1 MGLDLMGLSAKSV
14 GEVDCSDWSGA
25 AIVKTVRGSSWL
37 RRAQRRQMALHLLAG
52 CESCAA
58 KVRSE
63 LAPPLM
69 ASSERTEREP
79 EDNPLFER
87 ALRRLE
93 EMERPAQEL
102 FLNGVPGLRSA
113 DFVRWLAF
121 KCRRLVTWDPER
133 AVRLGRLCVL
143 AADGLHTN
151 VRALAA
157 MRMGQAL
164 RRARGDYLGAD
175 TWFAKAR
182 ELLSC
187 EPDADPFLL
196 AKLLR
201 LQGYSRFVQSR
212 SAEAVPL
219 FEEALSIYRR
229 AGDLEGAGKTMA
241 DMAGA
246 VEETQG
252 SKEAIGLLLKACGFI
267 DFEKNPRFALMIA
280 QNLSVFHGNLGNT
293 DQAVAYLGLARD
305 LLEQQGD
312 APADALRMDW
322 SAGRILAQAGRTSE
336 SVPVLREARDRF
348 IELGLAAEAGQ
359 ISLDLALSLLQL
371 GRTAELKE
379 IAHEMLPIFRSRLL
393 HAEALAA
400 IEFFREAVMAETITA
415 GQIHAI
421 ADFLVRLESD
431 KTVRFKRPS

>member
-1 MGLDLMGLSAKSV
+1 MAIDLIGGSAKAP
-14 GEVDCSDWSGA
+14 EDVDCSAWSGA

-37 RRAQRRQMALHLLAG
+37 RRGQRRQMVLHLLAG
-52 CESCAA
+52 CEECAA
-58 KVRSE
+58 KVRAE
-63 LAPPLM
+63 LAPPLI
-69 ASSERTEREP
+69 APSERTEHEP
-79 EDNPLFER
+79 EEQPLYRR

-121 KCRRLVTWDPER
+121 KCRRMVTWDPER
-133 AVRLGRLCVL
+133 AVRLGRLSVL
-143 AADGLHTN
+143 AADGLHVN

-157 MRMGQAL
+157 MRLGQSL

-182 ELLSC
+182 ELLS

-201 LQGYSRFVQSR
+201 LQGYSRYVQSR
-212 SAEAVPL
+212 SSEAIPL
-219 FEEALSIYRR
+219 FEQALDIYRR

-246 VEETQG
+246 VEEAQG
-252 SKEAIGLLLKACGFI
+252 SREAIALLLKACGFI

-305 LLEQQGD
+305 LLEQQGE

-322 SAGRILAQAGRTSE
+322 SAGRILAQAGRPE
-336 SVPVLREARDRF
+336 DSVPVFREARDRF
-348 IELGLAAEAGQ
+348 VELGLAAEAGQ
-359 ISLDLALSLLQL
+359 ISLDLALSLLEL
-371 GRTAELKE
+371 GRTAELKQV
-379 IAHEMLPIFRSRLL
+379 AQEMLPIFRSRLL
-393 HAEALAA
+393 HTEALAA
-400 IEFFREAVMAETITA
+400 VEFFREAVMAETITA
-415 GQIHAI
+415 AQIHAV

-431 KTVRFKRPS
+431 GKARFKRPT